1 MRQILNFLLLPFYIV
16 MRVFTRRKKRIY
28 WRQKVYNVLGKG
40 GIVMDETGCEI
51 VIPGVKV
58 YVVGTGNR
66 IIINKNINI
75 SKKGIISISIFGN
88 NNTLRLQ
95 KIDVLKQ
102 LSIGFGDSSI
112 PIDNATMEIGA
123 GTSLWQLSMQTYNS
137 NSAIKIG
144 RDCMLST
151 GINIYHTDGHP
162 ADMDALSALAKKHHL
177 FLIEDCAEAIGTRYK
192 GKCVGSFGDIACFSF
207 FGNKT
212 ITCGEGGM
220 VVCNNDELFERTKHL
235 KGQGV
240 VSWREYWHDVSAYNY
255 RMTNIQAA
263 IGLAQFE
270 QIDKF
275 VSAKRQIAEWYM
287 EELADTPLVFH
298 KPVGDVFHTFWMVSA
313 LTKSAK
319 DRAALRDAMKQA
331 GIETR
336 PTFPCVHQMPVYNK
350 RFEYLP
356 VAEDLSARGI
366 NFPSYPALTRDDVKT
381 ICNVIRGYYGK

>member
-66 IIINKNINI
+66 IIIDKNINI

-151 GINIYHTDGHP
+151 GINIYHSDGHP
-162 ADMDALSALAKKHHL
+162 VYDIQTGKILNKVGRLTIGDHVWIARDVLILKNVEIPDDCIVARNAVVTKK
-177 FLIEDCAEAIGTRYK
+177 F
-192 GKCVGSFGDIACFSF
+192 
-207 FGNKT
+207 
-212 ITCGEGGM
+212 
-220 VVCNNDELFERTKHL
+220 
-235 KGQGV
+235 
-240 VSWREYWHDVSAYNY
+240 
-255 RMTNIQAA
+255 
-263 IGLAQFE
+263 
-270 QIDKF
+270 
-275 VSAKRQIAEWYM
+275 
-287 EELADTPLVFH
+287 DTPHCVIAGNPATIKKTGITWKVYDPAYH
-298 KPVGDVFHTFWMVSA
+298 A
-313 LTKSAK
+313 NKS
-319 DRAALRDAMKQA
+319 
-331 GIETR
+331 E
-336 PTFPCVHQMPVYNK
+336 V
-350 RFEYLP
+350 
-356 VAEDLSARGI
+356 
-366 NFPSYPALTRDDVKT
+366 
-381 ICNVIRGYYGK
+381 

>member
-151 GINIYHTDGHP
+151 GINIYHSDGHP
-162 ADMDALSALAKKHHL
+162 VYDIQTGKILNKVGRLTIGDHVWIARDVLILKNVEIPDDCIVARNAVVTKK
-177 FLIEDCAEAIGTRYK
+177 F
-192 GKCVGSFGDIACFSF
+192 
-207 FGNKT
+207 
-212 ITCGEGGM
+212 
-220 VVCNNDELFERTKHL
+220 
-235 KGQGV
+235 
-240 VSWREYWHDVSAYNY
+240 
-255 RMTNIQAA
+255 
-263 IGLAQFE
+263 
-270 QIDKF
+270 
-275 VSAKRQIAEWYM
+275 
-287 EELADTPLVFH
+287 DTPIASS
-298 KPVGDVFHTFWMVSA
+298 PVIP
-313 LTKSAK
+313 
-319 DRAALRDAMKQA
+319 Q
-331 GIETR
+331 
-336 PTFPCVHQMPVYNK
+336 P
-350 RFEYLP
+350 
-356 VAEDLSARGI
+356 
-366 NFPSYPALTRDDVKT
+366 
-381 ICNVIRGYYGK
+381 